1 MSYETA
7 ARSYEHRRAKGGNPR
22 ETEGRALLESARR
35 MSEAQNKPEDK
46 LGISSVARL
55 NWRLWTILQAEV
67 CAPECALP
75 PEIRTNMINLS
86 NFIDKKMVGIL
97 ANPQPEK
104 LDILI
109 NINRQIASGL
119 LTAVGRP
126 NDSPPDKQDG
136 GPGPTMGGPGQSI

>member
-7 ARSYEHRRAKGGNPR
+7 ARTYEHRRAKGGNPR

-35 MSEAQNKPEDK
+35 MSEAQNHPEDK
-46 LGISSVARL
+46 QGISTVARL
-55 NWRLWTILQAEV
+55 NWRLWTILQAEI

-75 PEIRTNMINLS
+75 PEIRTNMLNLS
-86 NFIDKKMVGIL
+86 NFIDKRMVGIL
-97 ANPQPEK
+97 ADPQPEK

-119 LTAVGRP
+119 LTAVGQ
-126 NDSPPDKQDG
+126 PDDGPADNQDG
-136 GPGPTMGGPGQSI
+136 GSGPSMGGASQTV

>member
-7 ARSYEHRRAKGGNPR
+7 ARTYEHRRAKGGNPR

-35 MSEAQNKPEDK
+35 MSEAQKKPDDK
-46 LGISSVARL
+46 TGLSEVARL
-55 NWRLWTILQAEV
+55 NWRLWTILQAEL

-75 PEIRTNMINLS
+75 PEIRTNMLNLS
-86 NFIDKKMVGIL
+86 NFIDKRMVGIL
-97 ANPQPEK
+97 ADPQADK

-119 LTAVGRP
+119 LAAVE
-126 NDSPPDKQDG
+126 KAEE
-136 GPGPTMGGPGQSI
+136 GPGPIMGGSSQSI

>member
-7 ARSYEHRRAKGGNPR
+7 ARTYEHRRAKGGNPR

-35 MSEAQNKPEDK
+35 MAEAQNKPEDK
-46 LGISSVARL
+46 LGLSKVARL
-55 NWRLWTILQAEV
+55 NWRLWTILQAEL

-75 PEIRTNMINLS
+75 ADIRTNMLNLS
-86 NFIDKKMVGIL
+86 NFIDKSMVGIL
-97 ANPQPEK
+97 ANPQADK

-119 LTAVGRP
+119 LAAVEKAEEGP
-126 NDSPPDKQDG
+126 GLIIG
-136 GPGPTMGGPGQSI
+136 GPCQSI

>member
-1 MSYETA
+1 MSYEAA

-46 LGISSVARL
+46 KGLGAVARL
-55 NWRLWTILQAEV
+55 NWRLWTIIQSEL

-75 PEIRTNMINLS
+75 PELRTNMLNLS
-86 NFIDKKMVGIL
+86 NFIDKRMVGFL
-97 ANPQPEK
+97 ANPAPEK

-109 NINRQIASGL
+109 TINRQIASGL
-119 LTAVGRP
+119 LAAP
-126 NDSPPDKQDG
+126 G
-136 GPGPTMGGPGQSI
+136 GPGGSPAAGQSGASQTA

>member
-7 ARSYEHRRAKGGNPR
+7 ARTYEHRRAKGGNPR

-35 MSEAQNKPEDK
+35 MSEAQEKPEDK
-46 LGISSVARL
+46 LGLSTVARL
-55 NWRLWTILQAEV
+55 NWRLWTILQAEI

-75 PEIRTNMINLS
+75 PEIRTNMLNLS

-109 NINRQIASGL
+109 TINRQIAAGL
-119 LTAVGRP
+119 LAAVGQP
-126 NDSPPDKQDG
+126 DDSPAGDQDG
-136 GPGPTMGGPGQSI
+136 GPGPFMGGSGQSV

>member
-7 ARSYEHRRAKGGNPR
+7 ARTYEHRRAKGGNPR

-35 MSEAQNKPEDK
+35 MSEAQSKPEDK
-46 LGISSVARL
+46 AGLSTVARL
-55 NWRLWTILQAEV
+55 NWRLWTILQAEI

-75 PEIRTNMINLS
+75 TEIRQNMLNLS
-86 NFIDKKMVGIL
+86 NFIDKRMVGIL

-109 NINRQIASGL
+109 TINRQIASGL
-119 LTAVGRP
+119 LTAVGQP
-126 NDSPPDKQDG
+126 EGDPAPSTG
-136 GPGPTMGGPGQSI
+136 GSSQSV

>member
-46 LGISSVARL
+46 VGLSAVARL
-55 NWRLWTILQAEV
+55 NWRLWTILQSEL

-75 PEIRTNMINLS
+75 PEIRTNMLNLS
-86 NFIDKKMVGIL
+86 NFIDKKMVGFL
-97 ANPQPEK
+97 ANPAPEK
-104 LDILI
+104 LDVLI

-119 LTAVGRP
+119 LAAAGGP
-126 NDSPPDKQDG
+126 DDSPAGDKSGSRQ
-136 GPGPTMGGPGQSI
+136 TA

>member
-7 ARSYEHRRAKGGNPR
+7 ARTYEHRRAIGGNPR

-46 LGISSVARL
+46 LGLNKVARL
-55 NWRLWTILQAEV
+55 NWRLWTILQAEM

-75 PEIRTNMINLS
+75 QEIRTNMLNLS
-86 NFIDKKMVGIL
+86 NFIDKKMVGFL
-97 ANPQPEK
+97 ANPQSEK

-119 LTAVGRP
+119 LTVVGQ
-126 NDSPPDKQDG
+126 PDDGPAGNQDG
-136 GPGPTMGGPGQSI
+136 GPGPSMGGPGQSV